1 MQNPN
6 QKDIRGVLIAV
17 TNNRVLLPNATVSEV
32 ITFSNPEP
40 YLNQPRWVFGRIRW
54 RGWQIPL
61 ISYALL
67 TGSANQEGQI
77 GARVA
82 VLKALSGHPKLP
94 YFAMLTQGFPRL
106 TTVTLEGLIP
116 DSHGGNLPA
125 GVLIPVMIKDDHA
138 VIPDLPVI
146 EQLIVD
152 SVIEPL
158 QVA

>member
-1 MQNPN
+1 MQNTP
-6 QKDIRGVLIAV
+6 QKDIRGVLITV
-17 TNNRVLLPNATVSEV
+17 TNNRILLPNATVSEV
-32 ITFSNPEP
+32 ITFANPEP

-61 ISYALL
+61 ISFALL

-82 VLKALSGHPKLP
+82 VLKALGGHSKLP
-94 YFAMLTQGFPRL
+94 YFAILTQGFPRL
-106 TTVTLEGLIP
+106 TTVTLESLIP
-116 DSHGGNLPA
+116 DSHAGNLPA
-125 GVLIPVMIKDDHA
+125 GVLMPVMIKDDHA
-138 VIPDLPVI
+138 VIPDLGVI